1 MNLIFA
7 VVTASLAWFILAAI
21 LFFNPIV
28 DKIYTGQENE
38 PGVRALPKSPKTI
51 GMILIAVFTQSILW
65 SFVYYIVAPALPGE
79 RLFRGLVFG
88 MILVVTKMIP
98 RDIDRLLLTSYPKRR
113 MVIEFI
119 IGSVCCICVGVVFS
133 LLILAN

>member
-1 MNLIFA
+1 MTF
-7 VVTASLAWFILAAI
+7 SRRRSH
-21 LFFNPIV
+21 
-28 DKIYTGQENE
+28 TGQENE